1 MRRIL
6 LIVTWLVG
14 FAAAAIAAEQSPDQ
28 PNKPVELPASGSSSS
43 SLNHSGGV
51 IGPPSNV
58 DPQMKQTPPSSSDRM
73 PVIPPP
79 GSLGGDQSVK
89 PK

>member
-6 LIVTWLVG
+6 LIATSLVG
-14 FAAAAIAAEQSPDQ
+14 FAAVAIAAEQPPDQ
-28 PNKPVELPASGSSSS
+28 SNKPVEPPASGSRSS
-43 SLNHSGGV
+43 SLSHSGGV
-51 IGPPSNV
+51 ISPPGNV
-58 DPQMKQTPPSSSDRM
+58 DPQMKQTPPSSGDRM

-79 GSLGGDQSVK
+79 GSPGGDQSVK

>member
-6 LIVTWLVG
+6 LIATSLVG
-14 FAAAAIAAEQSPDQ
+14 FAAVAIAAEPPSDQ
-28 PNKPVELPASGSSSS
+28 PNKPIEPPASGSSSS
-43 SLNHSGGV
+43 SLSHSRGV
-51 IGPPSNV
+51 ISPPGNV
-58 DPQMKQTPPSSSDRM
+58 DPQMKQTPPSAGDRM

-79 GSLGGDQSVK
+79 GSPGGDQSVK

>member
-14 FAAAAIAAEQSPDQ
+14 LAAAARAAEQSPDQ
-28 PNKPVELPASGSSSS
+28 PNKPVEPPASGSSSS
-43 SLNHSGGV
+43 LSHSGGV
-51 IGPPSNV
+51 ISPPDNV
-58 DPQMKQTPPSSSDRM
+58 DPQMKQTPPASGDRM

-79 GSLGGDQSVK
+79 GSPGGDQSVK